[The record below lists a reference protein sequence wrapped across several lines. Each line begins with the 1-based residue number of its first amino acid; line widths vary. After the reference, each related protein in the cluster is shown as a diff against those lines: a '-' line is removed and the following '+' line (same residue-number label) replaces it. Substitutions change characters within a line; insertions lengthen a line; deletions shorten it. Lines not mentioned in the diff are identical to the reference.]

1 MAVAIRGSNG
11 SDANDSS
18 KAIIHKDDQR
28 DLAGPDRH
36 RTRVGVIG
44 CGYWGPQ
51 LVRNLHE
58 MPNVELVAVADSNP
72 ERLQNIGARYPQ
84 VSLFGSHTEL
94 LEPHVEP
101 VAISTPSHH
110 HHPLAS

>member
-11 SDANDSS
+11 SDANGSS
-18 KAIIHKDDQR
+18 KAIIHKDDER
-28 DLAGPDRH
+28 DVAGPDRH

-58 MPNVELVAVADSNP
+58 MPNVELVAVADSKP
-72 ERLQNIGARYPQ
+72 ERLQNIGARYPE

-94 LEPHVEP
+94 LESDVYRRSSE
-101 VAISTPSHH
+101 
-110 HHPLAS
+110 